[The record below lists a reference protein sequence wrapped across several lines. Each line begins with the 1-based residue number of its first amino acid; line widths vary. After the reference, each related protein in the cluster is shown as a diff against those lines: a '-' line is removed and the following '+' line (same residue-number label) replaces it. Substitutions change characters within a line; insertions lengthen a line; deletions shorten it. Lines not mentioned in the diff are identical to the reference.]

1 MPDAKKIRQEITDA
15 IKKKRGDKVP
25 ESLWKSIEAELDFC
39 EFSDGLEGKNNLQ
52 NFYNIWQK
60 RKDKVGNKNEINSWT
75 AYALG
80 LTNKKPDGEFLF
92 KRRAFARAGF
102 PDIDV
107 DFEDSRQNDV
117 FEYLVD
123 TYGRDKG
130 GRIGTH
136 QFLTFKSCITRVTKA
151 LDLADAFHKGADVM
165 TTENARKVS
174 EILSPFPKGGIIRLR
189 GDDGEMHIIKT
200 IKDAYKHSPDF
211 KHYMDKYPLLK
222 KHSNMLEKNFS
233 AFGQHA
239 AGFVV
244 SDIPIEKI
252 APLRRAT
259 KGALATQFTGPELET
274 LGLIKFD
281 ILGLSSLSVMKRCTE
296 LIKEN
301 YDIDIDIE
309 SLPLK
314 DEPTFKLYRTGNL
327 GGVFQCEQPG
337 MQHTMREIGV
347 DRFDDIM
354 AGVALYRPGPMD
366 NIPDYC
372 ARKRGDQKIDY
383 FHPKIEPFVKKHLEK
398 TYGIL
403 VYQEQIMNICSS
415 LANFTITEGYIMI
428 KAIGKKKIEL
438 MEKFEVQFVEGGVA
452 NGVPQDIMEQ
462 YWEKFIV
469 PFANYG
475 FNAAHACCYGYN
487 SYITAYL
494 KANYPDEFICATLN
508 TETHKNSGNKFEKL
522 SDFEKEFKKK
532 LNVKFLPRDINKCR
546 LDYTIEKKKDVQN
559 GVMKTEIRPSLIC
572 KGLGWVAGTEIEK
585 NQPFEGLKDF
595 TERNSSSVDTK
606 AVLALATAGYF
617 GNKSKRDPELFVK
630 EFAVIRGDLKKLN
643 KKGIESVDLFA

>member
-1 MPDAKKIRQEITDA
+1 MPDVKQIRKEITDA
-15 IKKKRGDKVP
+15 IKKKRGDKIS
-25 ESLWKSIEAELDFC
+25 EDLWKAIETELDIC
-39 EFSDGLEGKNNLQ
+39 EITDGLGGKNNLQ
-52 NFYNIWQK
+52 TFYNIWQK
-60 RKDKVGNKNEINSWT
+60 RKDKVGNKNEINSWI
-75 AYALG
+75 AYSLG
-80 LTNKKPDGEFLF
+80 FTSKKPDGEFLF

-136 QFLTFKSCITRVTKA
+136 QFLTFKSCITRVVKA
-151 LDLADAFHKGADVM
+151 LDIADAFHKGKDVM
-165 TTENARKVS
+165 TTENAKKVS
-174 EILSPFPKGGIIRLR
+174 EILESFPKGGVIRLR
-189 GDDGEMHIIKT
+189 GDDGEMHLIKT
-200 IKDAYKHSPDF
+200 IKDAYEHSPDF

-222 KHSNMLEKNFS
+222 KHSFEVEKTFS
-233 AFGQHA
+233 AFGSHA
-239 AGFVV
+239 AGYVI

-259 KGALATQFTGPELET
+259 GDALCTQFTGPELES

-281 ILGLSSLSVMKRCTE
+281 ILGLSTLSVIKKCLE

-301 YDIDIDIE
+301 YDIDIDIANL
-309 SLPLK
+309 SLT

-327 GGVFQCEQPG
+327 GGVFQCEQSG

-347 DRFDDIM
+347 DRFEDIM

-372 ARKRGDQKIDY
+372 ARKKGEQQIDY
-383 FHPKIEPFVKKHLEK
+383 FHPSIEPFVKKHLEK

-415 LANFTITEGYIMI
+415 LAGFSITDGYIMI

-438 MEKFEVQFVEGGVA
+438 MKKFENQFIEGA
-452 NGVPQDIMEQ
+452 MNNGVPKEVIEQ
-462 YWEKFIV
+462 YWSKFIV
-469 PFANYG
+469 PFSNYG
-475 FNAAHACCYGYN
+475 FNAAHACCYGFN

-494 KANYPDEFICATLN
+494 KANYPDEFICATLI
-508 TETHKNSGNKFEKL
+508 TETKKNSGTKFEKL
-522 SDFEKEFKKK
+522 SGFEREFKKK
-532 LNVKFLPRDINKCR
+532 LAVKFLSRNINDCK
-546 LDYTIEKKKDVQN
+546 LDYVIEKKKDLQN
-559 GVMKTEIRPSLIC
+559 GVMVSEIRPSLIC
-572 KGLGWVAGTEIEK
+572 KGLGWVAAKEIEK
-585 NQPFEGLKDF
+585 NQPFENLKDF
-595 TERNSSSVDTK
+595 AEKNGSSVDTK
-606 AVLALATAGYF
+606 AVLALVVAGYF
-617 GNKSKRDPELFVK
+617 GAKPKKNSEAFVRQFAIIK
-630 EFAVIRGDLKKLN
+630 EDIKKVR
-643 KKGIESVDLFA
+643 KKGIESVDIFG

>member
-15 IKKKRGDKVP
+15 IKKKRGDKVT
-25 ESLWKSIEAELDFC
+25 ENLWKTIETELDFC
-39 EFSDGLEGKNNLQ
+39 EVTDGLEGKNNLQ
-52 NFYNIWQK
+52 TFYNIWKK
-60 RKDKVGNKNEINSWT
+60 REGQVGHKNDINSWT
-75 AYALG
+75 YYALG
-80 LTNKKPDGEFLF
+80 LTDKKPDGEFMI

-102 PDIDV
+102 PDIDQ

-117 FEYLVD
+117 FDYLVD

-151 LDLADAFHKGADVM
+151 LDLADAFHKGKDIM

-189 GDDGEMHIIKT
+189 GDDGEMHMIKT
-200 IKDAYKHSPDF
+200 IKDAYEYSPDF

-222 KHSNMLEKNFS
+222 KHSFELEKNFS

-244 SDIPIEKI
+244 SDIPIEQI

-281 ILGLSSLSVMKRCTE
+281 ILGLSTLSVIKKCVE

-301 YDIDIDIE
+301 YDIDIDITN
-309 SLPLK
+309 LPLK
-314 DEPTFKLYRTGNL
+314 DEPTLKLYRQGNL

-347 DRFDDIM
+347 DRFDNIM

-372 ARKRGDQKIDY
+372 ARKKGEQMIDY

-403 VYQEQIMNICSS
+403 VYQEQIMNICST

-428 KAIGKKKIEL
+428 KAIGKKLIEL
-438 MEKFEVQFVEGGVA
+438 MNKFENQFVAGGVA
-452 NGVPQDIMEQ
+452 NGVPEEVMEQ

-469 PFANYG
+469 PFSNYG

-494 KANYPDEFICATLN
+494 KANYTDEFICATLN
-508 TETHKNSGNKFEKL
+508 TETHKSSGNKFDKMA
-522 SDFEKEFKKK
+522 DFEKEFKKK
-532 LNVKFLPRDINKCR
+532 LDVKFLPRDINKCR
-546 LDYTIEKKKDVQN
+546 LDYTIEKKKDINN
-559 GVMKTEIRPSLIC
+559 GVIKTEIRPSLIC
-572 KGLGWVAGTEIEK
+572 KGLGWVAGKEIEK
-585 NQPFEGLKDF
+585 NQPFEGMKDF
-595 TERNSSSVDTK
+595 AERNSSSVDTK
-606 AVLALATAGYF
+606 AVLSLATAGYF
-617 GNKSKRDPELFVK
+617 GSKPKKDPEGFTK
-630 EFAVIRGDLKKLN
+630 EFAVIKEGLKKMS
-643 KKGIESVDLFA
+643 KKGIESTDLFA

>member
-1 MPDAKKIRQEITDA
+1 M
-15 IKKKRGDKVP
+15 
-25 ESLWKSIEAELDFC
+25 
-39 EFSDGLEGKNNLQ
+39 LE
-52 NFYNIWQK
+52 
-60 RKDKVGNKNEINSWT
+60 
-75 AYALG
+75 
-80 LTNKKPDGEFLF
+80 LF
-92 KRRAFARAGF
+92 KIEEIEELG
-102 PDIDV
+102 
-107 DFEDSRQNDV
+107 FEDVYDISID
-117 FEYLVD
+117 E
-123 TYGRDKG
+123 G
-130 GRIGTH
+130 
-136 QFLTFKSCITRVTKA
+136 
-151 LDLADAFHKGADVM
+151 
-165 TTENARKVS
+165 
-174 EILSPFPKGGIIRLR
+174 
-189 GDDGEMHIIKT
+189 
-200 IKDAYKHSPDF
+200 
-211 KHYMDKYPLLK
+211 LK
-222 KHSNMLEKNFS
+222 FFQDEHNYIANNIVVHNS
-233 AFGQHA
+233 HA

-244 SDIPIEKI
+244 SDIPIEQI

-281 ILGLSSLSVMKRCTE
+281 ILGLSTLSVIKKCIE

-301 YDIDIDIE
+301 YDIDIDVA

-366 NIPDYC
+366 NIPDYV
-372 ARKRGDQKIDY
+372 ARKRGEQQISY
-383 FHPKIEPFVKKHLEK
+383 FHPTIEPFVKKTLER

-403 VYQEQIMNICSS
+403 VYQEQIMNICNS

-438 MEKFEVQFVEGGVA
+438 MNKFEKQFIAGGVA
-452 NGVPQDIMEQ
+452 NGVPEEVMEQ

-469 PFANYG
+469 PFSNYG

-494 KANYPDEFICATLN
+494 KANYTDEFVCSILI
-508 TETHKNSGNKFEKL
+508 TETLKNSGNKFDKIT
-522 SDFEKEFKKK
+522 DFEKEFKKK
-532 LNVKFLPRDINKCR
+532 LNIKFLPRDINKCR
-546 LDYTIEKKKDVQN
+546 LDYTIEKKKDIQN

-572 KGLGWVAGTEIEK
+572 KGLGWVAGVEIEK

-595 TERNSSSVDTK
+595 VERNSSSVDTK

-617 GNKSKRDPELFVK
+617 GNKAKKEPDKIVK
-630 EFAVIRGDLKKLN
+630 EFAVIREDLKKTS
-643 KKGIESVDLFA
+643 KKGVESVDLFE